1 MSSRNALTTLAALAV
16 VLATLAACDNA
27 GKSVATK
34 VAAKKVE
41 TPNLGTDISQADLA
55 AWDIAIGPDGAGL
68 PAGGATAKQGAPIYK
83 EKCASCHGLEGEGK
97 PADRLVGGIGSLAGA
112 EAVKTVG
119 SYWPHATTLFDFV
132 RRAMPLNEP
141 QSLTDTEV
149 YATSAYILFRNGLI
163 GEDDMLDAA
172 SLPKVKMPARENFFQ
187 VYPGNLK

>member
-1 MSSRNALTTLAALAV
+1 MRSPLAV
-16 VLATLAACDNA
+16 VVALAGCDKFMSGAANRVT
-27 GKSVATK
+27 GKQ
-34 VAAKKVE
+34 VE
-41 TPNLGTDISQADLA
+41 TPKLGTEISQADLA

-68 PAGGATAKQGAPIYK
+68 PAGGATAKQGAALYK

-97 PADRLVGGIGSLAGA
+97 PADRLVGGIGSLTGA
-112 EAVKTVG
+112 EPVKTVG

-149 YATSAYILFRNGLI
+149 YATAAYILFLNGLV
-163 GEDDMLDAA
+163 GEDDMLDAS
-172 SLPKVKMPARENFFQ
+172 SLPKVKMPARESFFQ